1 MLVNCPNCKK
11 EYTINQNQYIQSR
24 LVARCGVCG
33 DSFKVQLES
42 NQKII
47 CPNCN
52 FNQLNNKE
60 CQRCGIIF
68 DKFKNNEKKSSIAS
82 SEAEL
87 TKAVKADKALFWK
100 KAWLVVSILY
110 FIIVVIDCILVL
122 PSERNRPLRDR
133 LGATIDLVEYSYFL
147 QQVTFVQVAI
157 EDMIDRRSRKS
168 HIYYFFED
176 SCRKISPGIR
186 FRKSNPMIKAIFPD
200 GTVLKYVDR
209 DSTVYLKKKNIP
221 NNHQFSFFPSLKAL
235 HTNYKEIDYEGEAD
249 KLQTG
254 YGYYLDFSKI
264 EEKYQSS
271 MKWLVPRF
279 ILFYFLIWFIPVFLA
294 YFLFRMIG
302 YYRSF

>member
-24 LVARCGVCG
+24 LVARCGECG

-52 FNQLNNKE
+52 FKQLNNKE
-60 CQRCGIIF
+60 CQKCGIIF
-68 DKFKNNEKKSSIAS
+68 DKFKNNEKKSLIAS
-82 SEAEL
+82 SKTEL
-87 TKAVKADKALFWK
+87 TRAIKADKALFWK
-100 KAWLVVSILY
+100 KAWIVVSILY
-110 FIIVVIDCILVL
+110 FVIVVIDCILVF
-122 PSERNRPLRDR
+122 PSERNRPKRDR
-133 LGATIDLVEYSYFL
+133 LGAMNDLVEYSYFL
-147 QQVTFVQVAI
+147 EQVAFVKVAI
-157 EDMIDRRSRKS
+157 EDMIDRRARKS
-168 HIYYFFED
+168 DIYQFFED

-186 FRKSNPMIKAIFPD
+186 FRKSNPMIKAIFCD
-200 GTVLKYVDR
+200 GTALKYVDR

-221 NNHQFSFFPSLKAL
+221 DNNQFSFFPSLKGL
-235 HTNYKEIDYEGEAD
+235 HIIYKEIDYDGKAD
-249 KLQTG
+249 ELQRW
-254 YGYYLDFSKI
+254 YNHLDFSLI
-264 EEKYQSS
+264 ERKYQSS

-279 ILFYFLIWFIPVFLA
+279 ILFYFLIWFIPVFLG